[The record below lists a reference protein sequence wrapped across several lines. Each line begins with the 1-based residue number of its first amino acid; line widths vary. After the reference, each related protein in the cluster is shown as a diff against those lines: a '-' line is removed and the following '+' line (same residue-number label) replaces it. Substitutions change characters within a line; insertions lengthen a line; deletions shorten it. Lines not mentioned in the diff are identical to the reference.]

1 MLVTIE
7 STIGGNVAGYL
18 QCTVT
23 GNETIS
29 SLLSTYCESKV
40 NLFVL
45 YQILLFDL
53 LHFIHR
59 ESKSIPTFYFGTR
72 KELSL
77 TIRRLCQEVILN
89 MEIPFILKL
98 EVLIL
103 FENE

>member
-53 LHFIHR
+53 LHFIQIGNP
-59 ESKSIPTFYFGTR
+59 SQS
-72 KELSL
+72 
-77 TIRRLCQEVILN
+77 Q
-89 MEIPFILKL
+89 
-98 EVLIL
+98 L
-103 FENE
+103 FTSGPERSCP